1 MNDLTTT
8 GGSTRSWFEKP
19 EGKVGGI
26 ALILIIG
33 LLGFGFVQALP
44 FLVAAAA
51 STLQLI
57 LMLLAIGAITM
68 FFLHPTSRN
77 FLFTLYKVVFKLLT
91 GMVITLDP
99 LLILQDYI
107 DQLKNNLVTM
117 KEQIDKVKK
126 TIYKLTEKIS
136 KYSTEAEQM
145 KNRAAA
151 GMKRGGDFQKTAVVE
166 NRAAERRL
174 KAIAKLT
181 NLKNKITMIDKVL
194 KKMYDNCEI
203 MVMDKTDE
211 INMTKDE
218 WEAIKAASGAIKSA
232 MSIINGGGDE
242 RANFEQAMEFIV
254 DDIALKM
261 GEMENFMDMTQNLM
275 NSIDLENDMCDEK
288 LLKEFETVFSKTDSW
303 ILGDLN
309 NDGIVDE
316 DEKATTSKTQTL
328 NLFN

>member
-8 GGSTRSWFEKP
+8 GNPTRSWFDKP

-26 ALILIIG
+26 ALVVLIG
-33 LLGFGFVQALP
+33 VLGFGFVQALP

-51 STLQLI
+51 STLH
-57 LMLLAIGAITM
+57 LMLMLIAIGAIAM
-68 FFLHPTSRN
+68 LFLHPASRN
-77 FLFTLYKVVFKLLT
+77 FLFTLYKVIFKLLT

-107 DQLKNNLVTM
+107 EQLKNNLVMM

-126 TIYKLTEKIS
+126 TIYKLTEKIN
-136 KYSTEAEQM
+136 KYSAEATQM
-145 KNRAAA
+145 KQRAEA
-151 GMKRGGDFQKTAVVE
+151 GLKRGGDFQKTAIVE

-275 NSIDLENDMCDEK
+275 NSIDLDNDMCDEK
-288 LLKEFETVFSKTDSW
+288 LLKDFETVFSQTDSW
-303 ILGDLN
+303 LLGDLN
-309 NDGIVDE
+309 KDGVVDE
-316 DEKATTSKTQTL
+316 QEKSTAATQKIS
-328 NLFN
+328 LFN